1 MPDYTFGLSEYT
13 TWPRS
18 FEDDVQ
24 LCVDLGISYLEVTE
38 FKLDR
43 TGFAKQLRSIAESGL
58 RVSSVQMTI
67 HSLFKDSLVEE
78 PADQSRR
85 LEHMR
90 ASIERLS
97 PHLPEGTPF
106 VVITGAVPDGN
117 VERTHECCKR
127 AFAELA
133 ELASRFGMRLAFE
146 PLNPVLMNTDTAIW
160 SLADAERLVA
170 DVGHDKFGL
179 CVDFWNIWQTPD
191 VERVIER
198 AGERI
203 FVVQTSDY
211 APPRANAD
219 RRNIGEGEIP
229 LSALVS
235 ALRRARFDG
244 PYVLEIFSS
253 LSLPDSIWS
262 SDLPS
267 TVAKNMRAFE
277 SVWQTSCA
285 GA

>member
-1 MPDYTFGLSEYT
+1 MPEYTFGLSEYT

-18 FEDDVQ
+18 FEDDVK
-24 LCVDLGISYLEVTE
+24 LCVDLGIPYLEVTE
-38 FKLDR
+38 FKLDH
-43 TGFAKQLRSIAESGL
+43 TNFPKQLRSIAESGL

-67 HSLFKDSLVEE
+67 HSLFKDSLVQE

-106 VVITGAVPDGN
+106 VVITGAAPNGN
-117 VERTHECCKR
+117 VARTRE
-127 AFAELA
+127 
-133 ELASRFGMRLAFE
+133 SRFGMRLAFE

-160 SLADAERLVA
+160 SLTDAEQLVA

-277 SVWQTSCA
+277 SVWQASRA
-285 GA
+285 DA